1 MYWLSSD
8 NSDTTGGDCEKE
20 ERGMYEKHVS
30 KGHLPYCYLKVRLDF
45 EDDAD
50 IDIIIF
56 KHIVIQAVQS
66 LFGEA
71 VSCTP
76 IDVLKY
82 RQTNREAIL
91 RVSSSYFTKLWASL
105 TWYSSYN
112 EQSCA
117 FRVLQVSSHLMA
129 LAANSRQLS
138 LA

>member
-1 MYWLSSD
+1 
-8 NSDTTGGDCEKE
+8 
-20 ERGMYEKHVS
+20 MYEKQVS
-30 KGHLPYCYLKVRLDF
+30 KGHLTYCYLKVRLDF
-45 EDDAD
+45 EEDTEPTD

-71 VSCTP
+71 ASCTP

-105 TWYSSYN
+105 TWYSEYN